1 MSTTTSAVNATDSS
15 SYYGITSAKA
25 KSDLDMAAFM
35 KLLVVQLQNQNPLE
49 PMSDS
54 EFYAQ
59 LAQMGTVQGVQNMA
73 KTTESSQA
81 ASLIGKTVTATRPMT
96 ESGTGS
102 DLVVTGTVVKS
113 IVKNGVNYLGIQ
125 EEDGGI
131 VEVKVSD
138 VTAVRQSSS
147 LSAYTNLIGK
157 SVFAAINQGTSSNP
171 YYVPVSGTVSAL
183 YIDNGVAMAQ
193 VTGSDGTVYEVE
205 LSTISAIK
213 S

>member
-1 MSTTTSAVNATDSS
+1 MSTTAVNATDSS
-15 SYYGITSAKA
+15 AYYGITTSTA

-73 KTTESSQA
+73 TITEQQQASS
-81 ASLIGKTVTATRPMT
+81 LLGKTVTATRPMT

-102 DLVVTGTVVKS
+102 DLTVTGTVVKTM
-113 IVKNGVNYLGIQ
+113 VKSGVNYLGVQ

-138 VTAVRQSSS
+138 VTAVKNATS
-147 LSAYTNLIGK
+147 LANYTNMIGK
-157 SVFAAINQGTSSNP
+157 SVFGAINSGTESNP
-171 YYVPVSGTVSAL
+171 VYTAVSGTVTAL
-183 YIDNGVAMAQ
+183 FTDNGVNKAQ
-193 VTGSDGTVYEVE
+193 LTGTDGTTYEVE

>member
-1 MSTTTSAVNATDSS
+1 MSTTAVNATDSS
-15 SYYGITSAKA
+15 AYYGLTTSKA

-59 LAQMGTVQGVQNMA
+59 LAQMGTVQGVQSMA
-73 KTTESSQA
+73 DATEKQQASS
-81 ASLIGKTVTATRPMT
+81 LLGKTVTATRPMT

-102 DLVVTGTVVKS
+102 ELSVTGTVVKTM
-113 IVKNGVNYLGIQ
+113 VKNGVNYLGIQ

-131 VEVKVSD
+131 VEVKVAD
-138 VTAVRQSSS
+138 VTAVKQSTS
-147 LSAYTNLIGK
+147 LSNYTNLIGK
-157 SVFAAINQGTSSNP
+157 NVFGAINSGTASNP
-171 YYVPVSGTVSAL
+171 YYTAVSGTVTAL
-183 YIDNGVAMAQ
+183 FMDNGVNMVQ
-193 VTGSDGTVYEVE
+193 LDGTDGKSYEVE

>member
-1 MSTTTSAVNATDSS
+1 MSFTTTATNPTDSS
-15 SYYGITSAKA
+15 KYFGFASAKA

-73 KTTESSQA
+73 KSTESSQA

-96 ESGTGS
+96 ESGTGT
-102 DLVVTGTVVKS
+102 DLVVTGTVVKTV
-113 IVKNGVNYLGIQ
+113 VKNGVNYLALQ
-125 EEDGGI
+125 EADGGI
-131 VEVKVSD
+131 VEVKMSD
-138 VTAVRQSSS
+138 VTSVKQSTD

-157 SVFAAINQGTSSNP
+157 SVFAAVNRGTLNNP
-171 YYVPVSGTVSAL
+171 VYTAVSGTVTAL
-183 YIDNGVAMAQ
+183 YIDKNVPMAQ
-193 VTGSDGTVYEVE
+193 VTGSDGSVYDVE